1 MWGGEGRGT
10 ATANRTVNTNLKEES
25 NGGHYA
31 KKGGLYAKRGQ
42 ALCDLPA
49 EEVAVTLVVGLADD
63 LWTMQEHGGT
73 AQGVLLMI
81 EEKGRIDALATVEH
95 LEMEMVAGSVAG
107 GTGESNHLSGFD
119 MLPGVH
125 EVDRLMTIERL
136 NAVGVFHHDAV
147 AITGNWARLLDDT
160 VKGYVDTVV
169 WRVGF
174 DVHAGMMIGGRGVR
188 FHAQLVIRT
197 GDIAADERVAPVLRI
212 EKLQVDLCR
221 SCRSEVLWL
230 HGIE

>member
-1 MWGGEGRGT
+1 
-10 ATANRTVNTNLKEES
+10 
-25 NGGHYA
+25 
-31 KKGGLYAKRGQ
+31 
-42 ALCDLPA
+42 
-49 EEVAVTLVVGLADD
+49 
-63 LWTMQEHGGT
+63 MQEHGGT

-95 LEMEMVAGSVAG
+95 LEMEVVAGSVAG

-119 MLPGVH
+119 MLPCVH

-136 NAVGVFHHDAV
+136 YAVGVFHHDAV
-147 AITGNWARLLDDT
+147 AITGNWARLLNDT

-174 DVHAGMMIGGRGVR
+174 DVYTGMMIGGCGVW
-188 FHAQLVIRT
+188 FLAQLIIRT
-197 GDIAADERVAPVLRI
+197 GDVAANERVAPVLGV
-212 EKLQVDLCR
+212 EKFQVDLCR
-221 SCRSEVLWL
+221 SCCSEVLWL